1 MEGQIITIGI
11 SRVTT
16 DDPRAFNGAPFMQ
29 RQSSTG
35 DRRFLSPIFI
45 HLKSVVSVVYV
56 QAFDSIMQSYVA
68 CKGRR
73 F

>member
-1 MEGQIITIGI
+1 MEGQIIAIGI

-16 DDPRAFNGAPFMQ
+16 DDPRGLNGAPFMQ

-35 DRRFLSPIFI
+35 DRRFLSSIFI
-45 HLKSVVSVVYV
+45 HLKSVEPVIYV
-56 QAFDSIMQSYVA
+56 QAFDSIMQGYVA